1 MTKGIKDYS
10 KTIIFIIES
19 KDINKKECMIEHATG
34 LVNKIQKLK
43 KQYKDEKS
51 KHYNK
56 DFFKIMREN
65 GGWENYETIILE
77 EYTECKNM
85 NDVKIK
91 IKEWKEKINLTKKVY

>member
-1 MTKGIKDYS
+1 
-10 KTIIFIIES
+10 
-19 KDINKKECMIEHATG
+19 
-34 LVNKIQKLK
+34 
-43 KQYKDEKS
+43 
-51 KHYNK
+51 
-56 DFFKIMREN
+56 MREN